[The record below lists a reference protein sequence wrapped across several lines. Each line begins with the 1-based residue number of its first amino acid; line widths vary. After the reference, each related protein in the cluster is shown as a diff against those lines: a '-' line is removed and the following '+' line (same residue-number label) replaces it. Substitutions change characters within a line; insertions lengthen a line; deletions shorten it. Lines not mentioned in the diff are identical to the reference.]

1 MARQNQAK
9 IEFKAVT
16 SEFTNGIRGVNSS
29 LKTMQNELKLNSAQ
43 LKGNG
48 EDASL
53 LTQRQQILQRQYD
66 ATTQKIELTQRSL
79 EEAKRLLGENSTEY
93 RNLENSLLRAR
104 TAQQNIQNELNQ
116 TSRRLEDLENSANDA
131 EQDVESLS
139 RELNDL
145 GDSASNS
152 EGGFTTLKG
161 AISTFAGNVL
171 TSAVSKIG
179 ELSSQLLELNE
190 ETKEF
195 RMNIAKLDGS
205 TSQYGYSTEFTN
217 KKMKELYGY
226 FQDDQ
231 VAVNTISNL
240 QGMGLTEKELNNTL
254 SASIA
259 VWTAY
264 GDSIPIEG
272 LTESVNE
279 TAQVGKVTGS
289 LADALNWAGISED
302 DFNKR
307 LEKCNSTKERAQLIT
322 DTLNGAYGKSK
333 ETYDKNTESLRKN
346 NEANY
351 ELIDAQARLGEAI
364 EPVDT
369 AITNLKASALEA
381 IEPVIKQVANG
392 INGLIKAFNGLPQ
405 EAKTTIVAVTAIATG
420 IVVLIGVA
428 GAISSAWG
436 VITGIFSAGINVFA
450 GVGGAIAA
458 ISPPIL
464 IAVGVIGAL
473 IAIGI
478 ALYKNWDTI
487 KVKATEIWN
496 NISNTVSNAWN
507 GIKTKATEIWTG
519 IKNVIVNIWEGIKTV
534 FSTVLEVVKVCITTY
549 FNFYKTIINTALN
562 VIKTVVTSIWNGIK
576 TVFTTVLNVIKT
588 VITTY
593 FNFYKTIINTALN
606 VIKTVV
612 TSIWNGIKTVFT
624 TVLNGIKTIIT
635 MQFNAYK
642 TAISNIINATKGVI
656 TKVWNGIKSVIS
668 TVCSGITNIVSNK
681 FNSIKNTISNIMN
694 GAKNIVSNALNKIEG
709 FFSNCHLSLP
719 KIKVPSFSIT
729 GKLSINPPSV
739 PHIGVTWKY
748 LAQGGILTNP
758 TLFGMSGNTGL
769 VGGEKGPKLLG
780 HYKETYRKNKFVNS
794 VKAKL
799 NNIEKISGQIAS

>member
-139 RELNDL
+139 RELDDL

-240 QGMGLTEKELNNTL
+240 QGMGLSEKELNSTL

-436 VITGIFSAGINVFA
+436 IITGIFSAGISVFA

-464 IAVGVIGAL
+464 IAVGVIGGL
-473 IAIGI
+473 IAIGV
-478 ALYKNWDTI
+478 ALYKNWDII
-487 KVKATEIWN
+487 KAKASQIWN
-496 NISNTVSNAWN
+496 NVKATVSNAC
-507 GIKTKATEIWTG
+507 
-519 IKNVIVNIWEGIKTV
+519 
-534 FSTVLEVVKVCITTY
+534 ST
-549 FNFYKTIINTALN
+549 
-562 VIKTVVTSIWNGIK
+562 
-576 TVFTTVLNVIKT
+576 
-588 VITTY
+588 
-593 FNFYKTIINTALN
+593 
-606 VIKTVV
+606 
-612 TSIWNGIKTVFT
+612 
-624 TVLNGIKTIIT
+624 
-635 MQFNAYK
+635 
-642 TAISNIINATKGVI
+642 
-656 TKVWNGIKSVIS
+656 
-668 TVCSGITNIVSNK
+668 VSNK
-681 FNSIKNTISNIMN
+681 FNSLKSSIQNIMNNIKATMSNIWNSIKSTVSNICGSITSVVSSKFNLVKTTISNVIN
-694 GAKNIVSNALNKIEG
+694 GAKTIVQNGLSKIKG

-719 KIKVPSFSIT
+719 KIKLPHFSIS
-729 GKLSINPPSV
+729 GKFSLNPISV
-739 PHIGVTWKY
+739 PKISVSWYKN
-748 LAQGGILTNP
+748 GGIMTQP
-758 TLFGMSGNTGL
+758 TIFGARNNTL
-769 VGGEKGPKLLG
+769 LAGGEAGPEAVLPLDNFYSYLDSKLREINNTQEINYDKMTDSFISAIERLNLQVNMDAKKVG
-780 HYKETYRKNKFVNS
+780 QLTSKHVEEDINARKNQ
-794 VKAKL
+794 L
-799 NNIEKISGQIAS
+799 NRLRGI

>member
-1 MARQNQAK
+1 MDFYLSEENCYQRLED
-9 IEFKAVT
+9 EFKKYGKLIFCVDFDDT
-16 SEFTNGIRGVNSS
+16 IYDFHKLGRKYDEVISLLHRWENYSEVII
-29 LKTMQNELKLNSAQ
+29 

-307 LEKCNSTKERAQLIT
+307 
-322 DTLNGAYGKSK
+322 
-333 ETYDKNTESLRKN
+333 
-346 NEANY
+346 
-351 ELIDAQARLGEAI
+351 
-364 EPVDT
+364 
-369 AITNLKASALEA
+369 
-381 IEPVIKQVANG
+381 
-392 INGLIKAFNGLPQ
+392 
-405 EAKTTIVAVTAIATG
+405 
-420 IVVLIGVA
+420 
-428 GAISSAWG
+428 
-436 VITGIFSAGINVFA
+436 
-450 GVGGAIAA
+450 
-458 ISPPIL
+458 
-464 IAVGVIGAL
+464 
-473 IAIGI
+473 
-478 ALYKNWDTI
+478 
-487 KVKATEIWN
+487 
-496 NISNTVSNAWN
+496 
-507 GIKTKATEIWTG
+507 
-519 IKNVIVNIWEGIKTV
+519 
-534 FSTVLEVVKVCITTY
+534 
-549 FNFYKTIINTALN
+549 
-562 VIKTVVTSIWNGIK
+562 
-576 TVFTTVLNVIKT
+576 
-588 VITTY
+588 
-593 FNFYKTIINTALN
+593 
-606 VIKTVV
+606 
-612 TSIWNGIKTVFT
+612 
-624 TVLNGIKTIIT
+624 
-635 MQFNAYK
+635 
-642 TAISNIINATKGVI
+642 
-656 TKVWNGIKSVIS
+656 
-668 TVCSGITNIVSNK
+668 
-681 FNSIKNTISNIMN
+681 
-694 GAKNIVSNALNKIEG
+694 
-709 FFSNCHLSLP
+709 
-719 KIKVPSFSIT
+719 
-729 GKLSINPPSV
+729 
-739 PHIGVTWKY
+739 
-748 LAQGGILTNP
+748 
-758 TLFGMSGNTGL
+758 
-769 VGGEKGPKLLG
+769 
-780 HYKETYRKNKFVNS
+780 
-794 VKAKL
+794 
-799 NNIEKISGQIAS
+799 